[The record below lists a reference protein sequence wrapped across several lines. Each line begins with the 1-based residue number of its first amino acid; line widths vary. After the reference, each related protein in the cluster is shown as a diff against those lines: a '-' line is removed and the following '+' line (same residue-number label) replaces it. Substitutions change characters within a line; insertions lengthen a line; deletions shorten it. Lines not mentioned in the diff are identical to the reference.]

1 MIGLIFG
8 DTSFPIE
15 ILKKVSKL
23 KNVECDIITNETLN
37 ECIKRKAKCNIIID
51 ECVTESYHRSG
62 LEGLALGK
70 MTICSFGNKVE
81 NIIKETCGC
90 DKIPFENIWIDSLE
104 NNLLKIINL
113 GSDFINN
120 KGIENRLWMEK
131 YWNPLD
137 ITNEYINYY
146 KEKI

>member
-1 MIGLIFG
+1 
-8 DTSFPIE
+8 
-15 ILKKVSKL
+15 
-23 KNVECDIITNETLN
+23 
-37 ECIKRKAKCNIIID
+37 
-51 ECVTESYHRSG
+51 
-62 LEGLALGK
+62 
-70 MTICSFGNKVE
+70 MTICSLGNKVE
-81 NIIKETCGC
+81 NIIKETCAC
-90 DKIPFENIWIDSLE
+90 DNIPFENIWIDSLE